1 MTTALAIYLFILGLV
16 CGSFFNVVGLRVP
29 LKQSLIHPSSH
40 CTSCQTKL
48 RKRDLIPLFSYLF
61 ARGRCRHCGTSVSPL
76 YPLGEF
82 ITGLLFMSMFLY
94 SGLGTELFTGLLLVS
109 LSVIITVSDLKYML
123 IPNNVL
129 LTFLPMLLLSRLLH
143 HDQPLWHYAV
153 GALLGGGM
161 LLLINLISRGQMGLG
176 DAKLFFVCGLAI
188 GLPHILVAM
197 LLACLTGSIV
207 GGTLQ
212 LLHLVKRKQ
221 PIPFGPFLAI
231 GTLAAYCFGDDLIKG
246 YLAIIT

>member
-1 MTTALAIYLFILGLV
+1 MTTALAIYFFILGLV

-29 LKQSLIHPSSH
+29 LRQSLIHPPSH
-40 CTSCQTKL
+40 CTSCQTRL

-61 ARGRCRHCGTSVSPL
+61 ARGRCHHCGITVSPV
-76 YPLGEF
+76 YPFGEA
-82 ITGLLFMSMFLY
+82 ITGILFMSMFLL
-94 SGLGTELFTGLLLVS
+94 LGTSLELLTGLLLVS
-109 LSVIITVSDLKYML
+109 LSIIITVSDLKYML
-123 IPNNVL
+123 IPNKVL
-129 LTFLPMLLLSRLLH
+129 IAFLPLLVLARLLH

-153 GALLGGGM
+153 GAILGGGM
-161 LLLINLISRGQMGLG
+161 LLLINLLSRGQMGLG

-212 LLHLVKRKQ
+212 LFHLVKRKQ